1 MRQEARE
8 AADGDFSREMS
19 TIQQILV
26 FSFLLNGFCPNQ
38 TTFVF
43 RFVLELELTLGA
55 ARRGRAVP
63 ARLGQ
68 CCRVVTTNDFPSL
81 ASLSSPRSP
90 STSSVSSSSV
100 TSLGAT
106 SVAETKRAVE
116 SASPDVGGS
125 RHPPRY
131 FNVIGSD
138 PKALGIRS
146 GLKVKGTDYPTSAG
160 SCIRDYIDVT
170 DLVDAHVKALDKAR
184 PSKVGIYNVGT
195 GKGGRYMRLIYGN
208 RLEDVIITKHP
219 LSGDIPRSLP
229 ATVVASLAENMRDIF
244 FLRQLWRSAAESF
257 FSDADAYLDLDYG
270 TSTDGTKTTVV
281 ATADPSSVL
290 TPNGGYFE

>member
-1 MRQEARE
+1 M
-8 AADGDFSREMS
+8 
-19 TIQQILV
+19 IQQILV
-26 FSFLLNGFCPNQ
+26 IFAFLLNGFCPDQ
-38 TTFVF
+38 TTLVF
-43 RFVLELELTLGA
+43 WFVLELGFTLGA

-63 ARLGQ
+63 TRLGQ

-90 STSSVSSSSV
+90 STSSVSFSSV

-125 RHPPRY
+125 PHPPRY

-138 PKALGIRS
+138 PKGRLGEAPRPELRGHGRICGACFDAALGIIS

-184 PSKVGIYNVGT
+184 PAPSKVGIYNVGT
-195 GKGGRYMRLIYGN
+195 GKGGRYMRLIYGS
-208 RLEDVIITKHP
+208 RLEDVIITKTIC
-219 LSGDIPRSLP
+219 L
-229 ATVVASLAENMRDIF
+229 F
-244 FLRQLWRSAAESF
+244 
-257 FSDADAYLDLDYG
+257 
-270 TSTDGTKTTVV
+270 
-281 ATADPSSVL
+281 
-290 TPNGGYFE
+290 